1 MVKYKEINHNVKFN
15 PVKMKTGYPL
25 ANDFTEAFSSFNN
38 SSCLAIIG
46 PSNSGKS
53 TKLIQMFQKTHK
65 DNKKRSSFHGLFDN
79 IVLCSPSLHTIDE
92 DDNVFKELEDEYV
105 FEEFNEDFLNNYYDI
120 MAKQKE
126 EYDALH
132 HVNIEAKLKKMSKKK
147 RSLLTPA
154 DYKRIKKECEPK
166 DKPYNCLILDD
177 VGNTIRDN
185 KVLETLFNKLVCNRR
200 HQGVCGTF
208 IIMLLQNVK
217 QVGPKVRSNL
227 SHVLSLLPS
236 CDEEKDLLYAFTGL
250 PKNKTEK
257 EEFFSHCFIEPRDNL
272 FIDKFPK
279 DSCNPAFYRNFNRL
293 IRMS

>member
-1 MVKYKEINHNVKFN
+1 MTKYKEIDCGVKFN

-25 ANDFTEAFSSFNN
+25 ANDFTEAFASFNN
-38 SSCLAIIG
+38 SSCLAIFG

-65 DNKKRSSFHGLFDN
+65 DNKKRSSFHGLFNN

-92 DDNVFKELEDEYV
+92 DDNVFQDLDPEYV
-105 FEEFNEDFLNNYYDI
+105 FEEFNEEFLRNYYDI
-120 MAKQKE
+120 MKEQKE
-126 EYDALH
+126 EYDAIHTL
-132 HVNIEAKLKKMSKKK
+132 NMEAKIKKMSKKK
-147 RSLLTPA
+147 REALTHE

-166 DKPYNCLILDD
+166 EKPYNCLILDD

-217 QVGPKVRSNL
+217 QIGPKVRSNL

-236 CDEEKDLLYAFTGL
+236 GDEEKDLLYTFTGL
-250 PKNKTEK
+250 PKKEK
-257 EEFFSHCFIEPRDNL
+257 HEWFEQIFIAPRDFV

-279 DSCNPAFYRNFNRL
+279 DSCNPSFYRNFNKL
-293 IRMS
+293 IKED